1 MLRFSIQT
9 QSRLD
14 ILNNYSEIA
23 FKWMPQDQ
31 QLFVSIGSDRVCVPL
46 RNTSLPE
53 PILTKSFDVIWRL
66 KTKDM
71 SFIVIIYQISLYL
84 GCNLRIIQQCI

>member
-14 ILNNYSEIA
+14 ILNIYSEIA

-31 QLFVSIGSDRVCVPL
+31 QSFVSIGSDRV
-46 RNTSLPE
+46 RNNALPE

-71 SFIVIIYQISLYL
+71 
-84 GCNLRIIQQCI
+84 